1 MWILRGIIVSLFVV
15 LGINSNSV
23 SAQCVTPSGLS
34 ASQITATG
42 ARLSW
47 SPALADSFLV
57 RYYESGS
64 SQFFY
69 VVVKPGT
76 STSAVINNLRPNT
89 IYFWQVRTFCNLGMS
104 GAYQAT
110 PSTFTT
116 LAQTISCITPNLT
129 STSAITNSSATV
141 SWNRYI
147 AADSFTVRYAVTGTT
162 NYSYLK
168 QLGTLNSIG
177 ITGLLPGTSYTWAV
191 CCVCAG
197 AGTQYY
203 STANT
208 FTTTATTS
216 STCGIPDVALFSNS
230 NRTASS
236 ATVGW
241 RSVSGATSYYVRY
254 AVRYSGNWRTVGA
267 TSNSVGLSNLLASTT
282 YEFQVQSVCPSGLS
296 AWSSSGIFT
305 TLASTSSST
314 VTVTRGP
321 YLQQA
326 STNSIFIRWRTN
338 IATNST
344 VRFGTS
350 ATNLSISASNTTS
363 STEHIVQLTN
373 LSPNTKYFYSIGSST
388 SVQAGDTGY
397 YFYTHPTVGSTGP
410 VRIWAIGDFGVGST
424 AQALVRDAYMNYSRN
439 THTNVWLWLG
449 DNAYVSGL
457 DNEYQTNVFN
467 MYPFQFR
474 KWVCWPST
482 GNHDLYSAN
491 ATSQTGAYFDSFTLP
506 KNGEV
511 GGVPSSTE
519 AYYSFNYAN
528 IHFVCLESTDAPFRA
543 NGGAQLTWL
552 ANDLAANTQRW
563 TIVYFHHPPYS
574 KGSHDSDAEI
584 ELIEMR
590 TNVVPILE
598 NYKVDLVLSGHSHAF
613 ERSYLLRGH
622 FGNESTFNSST
633 MAVNAGSGASATPYI
648 KSSPNFYGTVYAVCG
663 VSGKI
668 SGTTTGWP
676 HNAMYYSTNSHY
688 GSMII
693 DVVGDQLDCKFMS
706 TSGTIRDQFTI
717 QKSGN
722 APPLSGEFA
731 SGLSR
736 QLYPSSPIFDLAL
749 FPNPVVYEATVQFNL
764 DRPANILM
772 EVYDMNGRRMS
783 GSGNGMQLP
792 EGMHQIPLPVDV
804 ATLPRGLYL
813 LRITS
818 GEFSTTKRFDV
829 Q

>member
-1 MWILRGIIVSLFVV
+1 
-15 LGINSNSV
+15 
-23 SAQCVTPSGLS
+23 
-34 ASQITATG
+34 
-42 ARLSW
+42 
-47 SPALADSFLV
+47 
-57 RYYESGS
+57 
-64 SQFFY
+64 
-69 VVVKPGT
+69 
-76 STSAVINNLRPNT
+76 
-89 IYFWQVRTFCNLGMS
+89 
-104 GAYQAT
+104 
-110 PSTFTT
+110 
-116 LAQTISCITPNLT
+116 
-129 STSAITNSSATV
+129 
-141 SWNRYI
+141 
-147 AADSFTVRYAVTGTT
+147 
-162 NYSYLK
+162 
-168 QLGTLNSIG
+168 
-177 ITGLLPGTSYTWAV
+177 
-191 CCVCAG
+191 
-197 AGTQYY
+197 
-203 STANT
+203 
-208 FTTTATTS
+208 
-216 STCGIPDVALFSNS
+216 
-230 NRTASS
+230 
-236 ATVGW
+236 
-241 RSVSGATSYYVRY
+241 
-254 AVRYSGNWRTVGA
+254 
-267 TSNSVGLSNLLASTT
+267 
-282 YEFQVQSVCPSGLS
+282 VQSVCPSGLS

-676 HNAMYYSTNSHY
+676 HNAMYFSSNSHY

-749 FPNPVVYEATVQFNL
+749 FPNPVLYEATVQFNL